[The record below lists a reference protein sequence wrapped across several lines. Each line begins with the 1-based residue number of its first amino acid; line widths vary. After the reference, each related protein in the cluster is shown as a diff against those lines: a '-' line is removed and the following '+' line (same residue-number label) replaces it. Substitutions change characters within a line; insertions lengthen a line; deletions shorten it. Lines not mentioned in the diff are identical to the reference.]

1 MELHFT
7 FAYHIH
13 NTNKNQQIE
22 APQEINCLQRFNIH
36 QEVVIAAL
44 YRAVN
49 SFGFLRVGH
58 IDPSTFYVGCL
69 FALWAFGVVCMFV
82 AAFLG
87 SGRGW
92 RGIGAG
98 ITVVALA
105 YANVNFWT
113 RIWNHPPLREN
124 FGMPFVL
131 LQVTHTA
138 PACLHGTHL
147 STC

>member
-1 MELHFT
+1 
-7 FAYHIH
+7 
-13 NTNKNQQIE
+13 
-22 APQEINCLQRFNIH
+22 
-36 QEVVIAAL
+36 
-44 YRAVN
+44 
-49 SFGFLRVGH
+49 
-58 IDPSTFYVGCL
+58 
-69 FALWAFGVVCMFV
+69 MFV

-87 SGRGW
+87 SGKGW

-131 LQVTHTA
+131 LQYVGLFLAMPSRAQNAAAIDTEEASGLLLWGVGVMGVVLCWQLGLFIVLGH
-138 PACLHGTHL
+138 
-147 STC
+147 